1 MPNLSMTF
9 LKLIANCHKWLL
21 ALITKL
27 NKKLNNEKLASHAIT
42 NKPPHR
48 WRFLLSDHL
57 VTYYNFQFFD

>member
-1 MPNLSMTF
+1 MTF

-48 WRFLLSDHL
+48 VVYCYYFAKRLL
-57 VTYYNFQFFD
+57 